1 MAVGH
6 GTTLSGSTTGAIGEI
21 TNLDWSGLAAD
32 DVEKTDFDSED
43 MYREYEPGLKEPG
56 EITGE
61 LLYDKTLLNTIMD
74 AIHGDAAGAASDELW
89 TLTPETGNAVVC
101 RGYLKQIGLAIP
113 LGDQIMM
120 PIAIKLTGKVSFPS
134 SSSSSSSSS

>member
-1 MAVGH
+1 MIGH
-6 GTTLSGSTTGAIGEI
+6 GATLSGATTGTIGKI
-21 TNLDWSGLAAD
+21 TNLDWSGLVLD

-56 EITGE
+56 EITGD
-61 LLYDKTLLNTIMD
+61 LKYDKTLMNTILN
-74 AIHGDAAGAASDELW
+74 AINGDAAGAVSDELW
-89 TLTPETGNAVVC
+89 TLTLATGAAIVA
-101 RGYLKQIGLAIP
+101 RGYLKSLGAALPI
-113 LGDQIMM
+113 GDQVTM

>member
-1 MAVGH
+1 MIGH
-6 GTTLSGSTTGAIGEI
+6 GITLSGATVGTIGKI
-21 TNLDWSGLAAD
+21 TNLDWSGLVAE

-43 MYREYEPGLKEPG
+43 KYKEYEPGLKEPG
-56 EITGE
+56 EITGD
-61 LLYDKTLLNTIMD
+61 LKYDKTLANTVLN

-89 TLTPETGNAVVC
+89 TLTLATGAQIWC
-101 RGYLKQIGLAIP
+101 RGYLKSLAMAMPIGN
-113 LGDQIMM
+113 QVMM

>member
-1 MAVGH
+1 MIGH
-6 GTTLSGSTTGAIGEI
+6 GVTLSGATTGTIGKI
-21 TNLDWSGLAAD
+21 TNIDWSGLVAD

-43 MYREYEPGLKEPG
+43 KYREYEPGLKEPG
-56 EITGE
+56 EITAD
-61 LLYDKTLLNTIMD
+61 LKYDKTLLDTIMD

-89 TLTPETGNAVVC
+89 TLTFATGAQLC
-101 RGYLKQIGLAIP
+101 FRGYLKSIGASMPI
-113 LGDQIMM
+113 GDQVMM